1 MWWSHELPGGD
12 RSPSDDETITRAIKF
27 GRNSQLKLWVIYPP
41 VFFRKKAASGLIYPQ
56 FLRGAIV
63 HIGWPSTFHGWFSS
77 DHLGKSLQKF
87 VLM

>member
-56 FLRGAIV
+56 F
-63 HIGWPSTFHGWFSS
+63 
-77 DHLGKSLQKF
+77 
-87 VLM
+87 